1 MTKSTLFEQDLQQ
14 DLLALEETTG
24 APEIFRLAQ
33 ARREALAQN
42 KSWHRRFL
50 WPTFG
55 ASLASLLLVG
65 VMLNGQMGL
74 DNQQEA
80 RLKTNGSEPIND
92 QMLLD
97 MADEPIDLFED
108 LDFYYWLADTD
119 MGSTG

>member
-1 MTKSTLFEQDLQQ
+1 MTKPTLFEQDLQQ

-42 KSWHRRFL
+42 KSSHRRFL